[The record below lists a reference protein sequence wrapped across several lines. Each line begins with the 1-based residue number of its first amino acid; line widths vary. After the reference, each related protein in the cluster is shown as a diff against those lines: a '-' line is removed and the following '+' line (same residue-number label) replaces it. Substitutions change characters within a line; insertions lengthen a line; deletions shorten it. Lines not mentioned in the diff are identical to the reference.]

1 MENMNNPEDDIQHL
15 IIRYL
20 DGLATDG
27 EILSLQEWLSRSEE
41 NFSLFNDYRKY
52 WLQSGVQ
59 GYNTELAW
67 QYLNRHLAKKTLV
80 SRSGLWLKVV
90 GVAAAIVLLVSTGY
104 LGIKYFDPVH
114 NEKLADQTNIEP
126 GSKKAILMLGSNEKI
141 ELNNYST
148 DTLVRDEYSL
158 KREGSTLIYNDL
170 SEVAPAKEEYNS
182 LITPRGGEYSV
193 VLSDGT
199 RVWLNA
205 ESELKY
211 PVLFT
216 GNERKVF
223 LKGEAYF
230 SVTKK
235 EGQSFVVC
243 SDKARITVLGT
254 EFNVNNYEEDALVT
268 TLVKGSVVVAH
279 ANGGE
284 RHLNPGQ
291 QAIVNKE
298 GEVEV
303 HEVETELFTSW
314 KDGYFVYRD
323 IPLEEILKELSRW
336 YDFTYFYQNNSL
348 GNMVLTAK
356 LRKFDR
362 VEKIFEILSATG
374 RFGFITKGST
384 VTIVAK

>member
-1 MENMNNPEDDIQHL
+1 MENLNSPEDDIQHL

-20 DGLATDG
+20 DGLATDD
-27 EILSLQEWLSRSEE
+27 EILCLQEWLSRSEE
-41 NFSLFNDYRKY
+41 NFSLFNHYRKF
-52 WLQSGVQ
+52 WLQAGMQ
-59 GYNTELAW
+59 GYNTEVAW
-67 QYLNRHLAKKTLV
+67 QYLNRHLAKRTLV
-80 SRSGLWLKVV
+80 SRYGLWLKAV
-90 GVAAAIVLLVSTGY
+90 GVAAAVVLLVSTGY
-104 LGIKYFDPVH
+104 LGIKYFDPIQ
-114 NEKLADQTNIEP
+114 NEELAGRINIEP
-126 GSKKAILMLGSNEKI
+126 GSKKAILVLGSNEKI
-141 ELNNYST
+141 ELNNYSI
-148 DTLVRDEYSL
+148 DTLVRDEFTL
-158 KREGSTLIYNDL
+158 KREGSMLIYNDL
-170 SEVAPAKEEYNS
+170 LEVAPAKEEYNS

-199 RVWLNA
+199 QVWLNA

-254 EFNVNNYEEDALVT
+254 EFNVNNYEEDALVA

-279 ANGGE
+279 ENGGE
-284 RHLNPGQ
+284 QHLNPGQ
-291 QAIVNKE
+291 QAIMNKE

-303 HEVETELFTSW
+303 YDVETELYTSW

-348 GNMVLTAK
+348 ENTLLTAK
-356 LRKFDR
+356 LRKFDS

-374 RFGFITKGST
+374 RFSFITKGST